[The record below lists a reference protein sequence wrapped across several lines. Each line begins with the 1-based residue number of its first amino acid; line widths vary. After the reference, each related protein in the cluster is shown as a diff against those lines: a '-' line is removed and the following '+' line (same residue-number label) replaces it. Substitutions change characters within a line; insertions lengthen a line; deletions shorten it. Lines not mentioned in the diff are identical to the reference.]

1 MAELIFKDLSFE
13 EKDEKVRVNF
23 LKMFY
28 FEIDKSMLERVGNF
42 KISNNKIE
50 FFDINDKRAQ
60 NKFNMLLSKGFIQ
73 LKNRLNNKTTI
84 YVHKNSGIP
93 LMGTNY
99 FGLIDRGTN
108 IIEIK
113 PITSCNLGCIY
124 CSIDEGPLSRR
135 KVDFVVEK
143 DYLIEE
149 LKKIIDFKNENY
161 IDAHINS
168 QGEPLLYAD
177 MVDLVADIAKIP
189 QVKSISIDT
198 NGTLLNKQLI
208 DDLAAAG
215 LTRINLSLNALD
227 QKIADKMAGYP
238 YNLKKVMSLAE
249 YIPKKMDLIIAP
261 VWLPGYN
268 DNELIKLAKFA
279 SKIGAGKKCPP
290 IGIQNFMHYRFGRN
304 PVKEVEMD
312 VFYKKLRNL
321 EEKHD
326 IKLINEDYMFKI
338 KKCKEYPKPFK
349 KGDIVKAEL
358 VFPGRLNK
366 EMIAVNC
373 ESSLSSANLSENR
386 LISVPN
392 CYKSQGTVKLKIRRT
407 KHNIFLGE
415 LV

>member
-13 EKDEKVRVNF
+13 DKGQKVRVNF
-23 LKMFY
+23 LKLFY
-28 FEIDKSMLERVGNF
+28 FEVDRSILENIGNF
-42 KISNNKIE
+42 KINNNKIE

-60 NKFNMLLSKGFIQ
+60 KKFNMLLSQGFIK
-73 LKNRLNNKTTI
+73 LKNRLNNKDTI
-84 YVHKNSGIP
+84 YIHKNSGIP

-99 FGLIDRGTN
+99 FGLIDRGSN
-108 IIEIK
+108 VIEIK
-113 PITSCNLGCIY
+113 PITSCNLGCIF
-124 CSIDEGPLSRR
+124 CSVDEGPLSRR
-135 KVDFVVEK
+135 KVDFIIEK

-149 LKKIIDFKNENY
+149 LKKLVEYKQDDD

-189 QVKSISIDT
+189 QIKSISIDT
-198 NGTLLNKQLI
+198 NGTLLSKQLI

-227 QKIADKMAGYP
+227 QKIADKLAGYP

-268 DNELIKLAKFA
+268 DEEIVKLAKFA
-279 SKIGAGKKCPP
+279 EKIGAGKKCPP
-290 IGIQNFMHYRFGRN
+290 IGIQNFLPYRFGRN
-304 PVKEVEMD
+304 PVKPVEME
-312 VFYKKLRNL
+312 VFYKKMGDL
-321 EEKHD
+321 ERENN
-326 IKLINEDYMFKI
+326 IKLIYDKHDFNVKA
-338 KKCKEYPKPFK
+338 CREYPKPFK
-349 KGDIVKAEL
+349 KNDIVKANL
-358 VFPGRLNK
+358 LFQGRLHG
-366 EMIAVNC
+366 EMLAVA
-373 ESSLSSANLSENR
+373 SNR

-392 CYKSQGTVKLKIRRT
+392 CHKKEGTIKLRIKRT

-415 LV
+415 LLN